1 MKHKKET
8 RLKRPFLTLV
18 LSNDKVFLL
27 GTTIQRSIVKKMD
40 EITIKAAVILIA
52 SFNLIFLPM
61 FQNKSFQVRLDNVIL
76 LSIFSA
82 LIIVLL

>member
-40 EITIKAAVILIA
+40 ETTIKGAVILIA